1 MVILEKVEKPAASA
15 NIQNKNK
22 RKKGGLIMKTQKKK
36 NKLTK
41 KQKKEL
47 TKIFFGGLFTIII
60 FDFMFIYYFIH

>member
-1 MVILEKVEKPAASA
+1 
-15 NIQNKNK
+15 
-22 RKKGGLIMKTQKKK
+22 MKTQKKR

-60 FDFMFIYYFIH
+60 FDSIFIYYFIH